1 MVIVWG
7 KSIIE
12 NMMCILDTPV
22 YDKVHFGHISYT
34 GSQPEKKFFCAQMGD
49 ITKVN

>member
-1 MVIVWG
+1 MVIVRG

-12 NMMCILDTPV
+12 NMVCILDTPV

-34 GSQPEKKFFCAQMGD
+34 G
-49 ITKVN
+49 T

>member
-22 YDKVHFGHISYT
+22 YEKVHFGHISYT
-34 GSQPEKKFFCAQMGD
+34 GS
-49 ITKVN
+49 